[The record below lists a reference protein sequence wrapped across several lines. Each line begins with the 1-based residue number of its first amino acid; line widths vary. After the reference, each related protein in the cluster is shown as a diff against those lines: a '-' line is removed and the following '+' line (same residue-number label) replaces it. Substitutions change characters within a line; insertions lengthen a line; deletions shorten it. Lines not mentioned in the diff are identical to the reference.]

1 MKKTAALLIGACIM
15 MASYAHAGFNGNQNV
30 QGNNGNASGTGNS
43 DFGQCINGQGKNGGQ
58 CGGNTNSGAKPKE
71 KDKGEVMNAICESPF
86 MKKYSPLCQ

>member
-15 MASYAHAGFNGNQNV
+15 MASYAHAGFNGNHNV
-30 QGNNGNASGTGNS
+30 QGNNGNASGAGNS

-58 CGGNTNSGAKPKE
+58 CAGNTNTGVKPKE

-86 MKKYSPLCQ
+86 MKKYSPLYQ

>member
-1 MKKTAALLIGACIM
+1 MKKTAALLIGTCIM

-30 QGNNGNASGTGNS
+30 QGNNGNASGAGNS

-58 CGGNTNSGAKPKE
+58 CASNTNTGAKPKE
-71 KDKGEVMNAICESPF
+71 KDKGGVMNALCESPF

>member
-1 MKKTAALLIGACIM
+1 MKKTTALLLGACIM

-30 QGNNGNASGTGNS
+30 QGNNGNASGAGNS

-58 CGGNTNSGAKPKE
+58 CVGNTNTGAKPKE

>member
-15 MASYAHAGFNGNQNV
+15 MASYAHAGFNGNHNV
-30 QGNNGNASGTGNS
+30 QGNNSNASGAGNS

-58 CGGNTNSGAKPKE
+58 CAGNTNTGVKPKE

>member
-30 QGNNGNASGTGNS
+30 QGNNGNASGAGNS

-58 CGGNTNSGAKPKE
+58 CAGNTNTGAKPKE

>member
-1 MKKTAALLIGACIM
+1 MKTSAALLIGAGIM
-15 MASYAHAGFNGNQNV
+15 MASYTHAGFNGNQNV
-30 QGNNGNASGTGNS
+30 QGNNGNASGAGNS

-58 CGGNTNSGAKPKE
+58 CAGNPNTVAKP

>member
-1 MKKTAALLIGACIM
+1 MKKTAASLIGACIM

-43 DFGQCINGQGKNGGQ
+43 DFGQCINGQGKNGGP
-58 CGGNTNSGAKPKE
+58 CAGNTNSGAKPKE
-71 KDKGEVMNAICESPF
+71 KDKGDIVNALCESPF

>member
-1 MKKTAALLIGACIM
+1 M

-30 QGNNGNASGTGNS
+30 QGNNGNASGAGNS

-58 CGGNTNSGAKPKE
+58 CAGNTNSGAKPKE